1 MDGFSSNFDQFP
13 EDIIMEIFS
22 RLPVKSL
29 LKLKSVCKYW
39 QQRRIRDLVVASATA
54 LNVQ

>member
-29 LKLKSVCKYW
+29 LKLKSVCKYC
-39 QQRRIRDLVVASATA
+39 RGGSEI
-54 LNVQ
+54 